1 MAEDRP
7 LSLVI
12 VDDEPPAR
20 ELLRA
25 YVEGRAD
32 LELAGEADSGASALE
47 VIARR
52 QPDVVLL
59 DVQMPAGDGFSV
71 LEKLAARGLTPL
83 VIFVTAYDRYAV
95 RAFEVNA
102 VDFLPKP
109 VTRERFDE
117 AVARCR
123 ERTWRSAPA
132 ASPAEVERF
141 LEDALH
147 RPPQR
152 LLVRERRRIVPVPVE
167 AIDWIEAEGDYARL
181 HVGGRSHLIEK
192 TLKELERLLGPRGF
206 ARIHRG
212 AMVNLNRIGE
222 LRPLGSARYA
232 LMLRDGTRLTVSRS
246 YSEMFRRGTL

>member
-1 MAEDRP
+1 MPEDRT
-7 LSLVI
+7 LRVVL

-20 ELLRA
+20 DLLRA
-25 YVEGRAD
+25 YVKARSD
-32 LELAGEADSGASALE
+32 LELTGEADSGDSAFE
-47 VIARR
+47 VIERAA
-52 QPDVVLL
+52 PDVVLL

-71 LEKLAARGLTPL
+71 LERLASRGIELPL
-83 VIFVTAYDRYAV
+83 VILVTAYDRYAV
-95 RAFEVNA
+95 RAFEVHA

-117 AVARCR
+117 AIARCR
-123 ERTWRSAPA
+123 ERTWPSV
-132 ASPAEVERF
+132 AEVERF

-167 AIDWIEAEGDYARL
+167 AIDWIEADGDYVRVHA
-181 HVGGRSHLIEK
+181 GGRSHLLEK
-192 TLKELERLLGPRGF
+192 TLKELDRLLAPRGF

-212 AMVNLNRIGE
+212 AVVNLNRIRE

-232 LMLRDGTRLTVSRS
+232 LLLRDGTRLTVSRS
-246 YSEMFRRGTL
+246 YSEIFRRGAM

>member
-1 MAEDRP
+1 MPEERS
-7 LSLVI
+7 LSVVI

-20 ELLRA
+20 DLLRA
-25 YVEGRAD
+25 YVEERAD
-32 LELAGEADSGASALE
+32 LALAGEADSGASALE
-47 VIARR
+47 VIAAQR
-52 QPDVVLL
+52 PDVVLL

-71 LEKLAARGLTPL
+71 LEQLAARGLTPL
-83 VIFVTAYDRYAV
+83 VVFVTAYDRYAV
-95 RAFEVNA
+95 RAFELNA
-102 VDFLPKP
+102 VDYLPKP

-123 ERTWRSAPA
+123 ERTWRSVG
-132 ASPAEVERF
+132 EVERF

-192 TLKELERLLGPRGF
+192 TLKELERLLSSRGF

-212 AMVNLNRIGE
+212 AVVNLNRIGE

>member
-1 MAEDRP
+1 MADDRT
-7 LSLVI
+7 LRLVI

-32 LELAGEADSGASALE
+32 LELAGEADSGTAALE
-47 VIARR
+47 VIARC

-71 LEKLAARGLTPL
+71 LEKLAARGLAPL

-109 VTRERFDE
+109 VTRERFAE
-117 AVARCR
+117 AIDRCR
-123 ERTWRSAPA
+123 ERTWKSV
-132 ASPAEVERF
+132 AEVDRF

-152 LLVRERRRIVPVPVE
+152 LLVRERRRIVPVPVD

-192 TLKELERLLGPRGF
+192 TLKELERLLAPRGF

-212 AMVNLNRIGE
+212 AVVNLNRIGE

-232 LMLRDGTRLTVSRS
+232 LILRDGTRLTVSRS

>member
-1 MAEDRP
+1 MPEERV
-7 LSLVI
+7 LSVVI

-25 YVEGRAD
+25 YVAARDD

-47 VIARR
+47 VIAGAD
-52 QPDVVLL
+52 PDVVLL

-71 LEKLAARGLTPL
+71 LEQLAGRGLEPL

-123 ERTWRSAPA
+123 ERTWRSVG
-132 ASPAEVERF
+132 EVERF

-167 AIDWIEAEGDYARL
+167 AIDWIEADGDYARI
-181 HVGGRSHLIEK
+181 HAAGRSHLIER
-192 TLKELERLLGPRGF
+192 TLKELDRLLEPRGF

-212 AMVNLNRIGE
+212 AVVNLNRIRE

-232 LMLRDGTRLTVSRS
+232 LLLHDGTRLTVSRS
-246 YSEMFRRGTL
+246 YSEMFRGGTL